1 MSAFCAD
8 VKGIWK
14 DWQQMQKCVGALS
27 IFLFLLSGPVG
38 ASDASYIS
46 LNQVNLAKLLAP
58 PPAPQSDEQ
67 KLDLLAVL
75 QAQKDRTASQS
86 ARAVADNDLSVFHIA
101 GAVLGPN
108 FNPVLLPKSAAFF
121 DRIWKDYRRIILAT
135 KDVWDRP
142 RPFNVSIDVKPI
154 GKLEHSG
161 SYPSGHATRGYL
173 SAIIL
178 SNMLL
183 EKKESLFARAR
194 EYGQSRVIA
203 GDHFPS
209 DIEAGRLAATAIAVA
224 FMQNE
229 AFMKDFAEAKGEL
242 RRELGLP
249 LQ

>member
-1 MSAFCAD
+1 
-8 VKGIWK
+8 
-14 DWQQMQKCVGALS
+14 MQRHVGALS
-27 IFLFLLSGPVG
+27 IFLLLLTGPG
-38 ASDASYIS
+38 WASDASYIS
-46 LNQVNLAKLLAP
+46 LNQVNLGNLLAP

-67 KLDLLAVL
+67 KLDLMAVL
-75 QAQKDRTASQS
+75 QAQKDRTTSQS
-86 ARAVADNDLSVFHIA
+86 ERAVADNDLSVFRIA
-101 GAVLGPN
+101 GSVLGPN
-108 FNPVLLPKSAAFF
+108 FTPALVPKSAAFF

-142 RPFNVSIDVKPI
+142 RPFDVSIDVKPI

-178 SNMLL
+178 SNMVL

-209 DIEAGRLAATAIAVA
+209 DVQAGRLAATAIAVA

-229 AFMKDFAEAKGEL
+229 AFMKDFAEAKAEL
-242 RRELGLP
+242 RRELGLS